1 MAWIDVFIR
10 RPVLTWMLTLS
21 MVVFGVLGFVRLGV
35 DQYPKMEFP
44 MVNVSANLE
53 GASPEVMEEDVTEP
67 LEEQLN
73 TISGVK
79 RLTSRSRQGY
89 STISIEFEL
98 GEDLDR
104 AAQDV
109 RDRVGR
115 ARWDL
120 PEELEDPI
128 ISKMDSSGFPVMW
141 MPIMTERNAVEA
153 TEYVED
159 HIKPKVETIK
169 GVAGIE
175 VFGARERQIRIWLDG
190 EALRARGLAAT
201 DVIGALRREHVERP
215 GGIVESDRTEF
226 QVKTDAEFRSVR
238 ALSDMVIAY
247 ENGAPVR
254 LADVARIEDGSE
266 DVREYARFDATPT
279 VGLMVVKQSD
289 ANTVAIADEM
299 RRRMHE
305 ITKTLPPDMKFKEGD
320 GVADFSKSIREAVEE
335 AIFSLWFGA
344 LLATAT
350 VFVFLRRF
358 RPTLVVGLAIP
369 ISLVTTFGLMWAFDF
384 TLNTMTLLAL
394 TLAVG
399 VVIDDAIVVLEN
411 IERHREAGEPPRE
424 AASKGAREIAFAA
437 TAATVSVAAV
447 FIPVIFVPGLVGNF
461 LGEFGATV
469 AIAVLLSLVVA
480 LTLTP
485 MLAARIPPP
494 EERAHGSIYH
504 HFERWLRALEGGY
517 RRILEWTLSHRAVTI
532 AIALVAF
539 AGGCGLQQTLGGEMF
554 PPADVGRFFIA
565 METPPGTSP
574 EGSLEMMKRNEQWV
588 LSLPEVAGVFA
599 GVGFAGPEGGSDPT
613 RGIMFVMLKSGDR
626 RDVHEIIEEGRR
638 VLGAIPGQKVR
649 LSDMSGFGMSSDKGE
664 FEVELQGNLE
674 IQEMADLGERF
685 IAALKARGGYV
696 DLDQSMR
703 LGKPEVRVIPDR
715 EKAAALG
722 VDADQL
728 ATTVLAMIGG
738 LDVGTF
744 SEGGNRYDIRVRL
757 DEADRRD
764 PDSILGL
771 YLRTRSGETIELRN
785 LVRLEKG
792 ASPST
797 ITRVNQQR
805 AVRISANLEGK
816 DAARA
821 LEEAG
826 EVAAELLPEGVSMLP
841 SGGTEEM
848 VKGFQALFFS
858 MGLGILVI
866 YMVLAAQF
874 ESLVHPLTVM
884 LALPL
889 SMIGA
894 FGGLFLMGVLGR
906 PGMTLNLFSL
916 IGIILLFGL
925 VTKNSILLVD
935 YANQLRERGMDK
947 LEAIRT
953 AAPIRMR
960 PVLMT
965 AIAMIFGALP
975 AALGIGPGAETRS
988 PMAVAAAAGMISST
1002 ALTLLVVPVFY
1013 LAFDDAAEWLRSK
1026 IWRRPP
1032 KPAVHPVAPPH
1043 RDPQA
1048 A

>member
-21 MVVFGVLGFVRLGV
+21 MVVFGALGFVRLGV

-141 MPIMTERNAVEA
+141 MPIMTERPAVEA

-159 HIKPKVETIK
+159 YIKPRVETIK

-190 EALRARGLAAT
+190 EALRARGLAAM
-201 DVIGALRREHVERP
+201 DVINGLRREHVERP

-226 QVKTDAEFRSVR
+226 QVKTDAEFRSVQ

-305 ITKTLPPDMKFKEGD
+305 ITKTLPPDMSFKEGD

-411 IERHREAGEPPRE
+411 IERHREAGESPRE

-469 AIAVLLSLVVA
+469 AIAVMLSLVVA

-504 HFERWLRALEGGY
+504 HFERWLRALENSY

-574 EGSLEMMKRNEQWV
+574 EGSLEMMKRNEKWV

-674 IQEMADLGERF
+674 INEMADLGERF

-757 DEADRRD
+757 DQADRRD

-848 VKGFQALFFS
+848 VKGFEALFFA

-894 FGGLFLMGVLGR
+894 FGGLFVMGALGR

-953 AAPIRMR
+953 AAPVRMR

-1013 LAFDDAAEWLRSK
+1013 LAFDDAAEWMKAK

-1032 KPAVHPVAPPH
+1032 KPAVHPVAPSH

>member
-141 MPIMTERNAVEA
+141 MPIMTERSAVEA

-159 HIKPKVETIK
+159 HIKPRVETIK

-201 DVIGALRREHVERP
+201 DVINGLRREHVERP

-226 QVKTDAEFRSVR
+226 QVKTDAEFRSVH

-469 AIAVLLSLVVA
+469 AIAVMLSLVVA

-504 HFERWLRALEGGY
+504 HFERWLGALERGY
-517 RRILEWTLSHRAVTI
+517 RGILEWTLSHRAVTI

-539 AGGCGLQQTLGGEMF
+539 VGGCGLQQTLGGEMF

-574 EGSLEMMKRNEQWV
+574 EGSLEMMKRNEKWV

-626 RDVHEIIEEGRR
+626 RDVHAIIEEGRS

-674 IQEMADLGERF
+674 INEMADLGERF

-757 DEADRRD
+757 DQADRRD

-785 LVRLEKG
+785 LVRLAKG

-947 LEAIRT
+947 REAIKT

-1013 LAFDDAAEWLRSK
+1013 LAFDDAAEWLRGK
-1026 IWRRPP
+1026 IWRRRP
-1032 KPAVHPVAPPH
+1032 KPPAPAIAPPH

>member
-1 MAWIDVFIR
+1 M
-10 RPVLTWMLTLS
+10 
-21 MVVFGVLGFVRLGV
+21 
-35 DQYPKMEFP
+35 
-44 MVNVSANLE
+44 
-53 GASPEVMEEDVTEP
+53 
-67 LEEQLN
+67 
-73 TISGVK
+73 
-79 RLTSRSRQGY
+79 
-89 STISIEFEL
+89 
-98 GEDLDR
+98 
-104 AAQDV
+104 
-109 RDRVGR
+109 
-115 ARWDL
+115 
-120 PEELEDPI
+120 
-128 ISKMDSSGFPVMW
+128 
-141 MPIMTERNAVEA
+141 
-153 TEYVED
+153 
-159 HIKPKVETIK
+159 
-169 GVAGIE
+169 
-175 VFGARERQIRIWLDG
+175 
-190 EALRARGLAAT
+190 
-201 DVIGALRREHVERP
+201 
-215 GGIVESDRTEF
+215 
-226 QVKTDAEFRSVR
+226 
-238 ALSDMVIAY
+238 
-247 ENGAPVR
+247 
-254 LADVARIEDGSE
+254 
-266 DVREYARFDATPT
+266 
-279 VGLMVVKQSD
+279 
-289 ANTVAIADEM
+289 
-299 RRRMHE
+299 
-305 ITKTLPPDMKFKEGD
+305 
-320 GVADFSKSIREAVEE
+320 
-335 AIFSLWFGA
+335 
-344 LLATAT
+344 
-350 VFVFLRRF
+350 
-358 RPTLVVGLAIP
+358 
-369 ISLVTTFGLMWAFDF
+369 
-384 TLNTMTLLAL
+384 
-394 TLAVG
+394 
-399 VVIDDAIVVLEN
+399 
-411 IERHREAGEPPRE
+411 
-424 AASKGAREIAFAA
+424 
-437 TAATVSVAAV
+437 
-447 FIPVIFVPGLVGNF
+447 
-461 LGEFGATV
+461 
-469 AIAVLLSLVVA
+469 
-480 LTLTP
+480 
-485 MLAARIPPP
+485 
-494 EERAHGSIYH
+494 
-504 HFERWLRALEGGY
+504 
-517 RRILEWTLSHRAVTI
+517 VTI

-821 LEEAG
+821 LKEAEEI
-826 EVAAELLPEGVSMLP
+826 AAELLPEGVSMLP

-894 FGGLFLMGVLGR
+894 FGGLFLMGALGR

-1013 LAFDDAAEWLRSK
+1013 LAFDDAADWMRAK

-1032 KPAVHPVAPPH
+1032 KAAVHPVAPPH

>member
-517 RRILEWTLSHRAVTI
+517 RTILEWTLSHRMVTI

-821 LEEAG
+821 LKEAEEIS
-826 EVAAELLPEGVSMLP
+826 AELLPEGVSMLP

-894 FGGLFLMGVLGR
+894 FGGLFLMGALGR

-1013 LAFDDAAEWLRSK
+1013 LAFDDAADWMRAK

-1032 KPAVHPVAPPH
+1032 KAAVHPVAPPH